1 MIADLD
7 SHLHRLFARDDWS
20 RFLLLGSL
28 LAFTAG
34 NVVSAVLLSGY
45 ATRLARS
52 VRDDA
57 SRPAFTDLPSL
68 VRDGV
73 RAVAVVAAYHV
84 PALAAFAATAFAVR
98 SRAVVAPELLAAVAG
113 PGTLTLGTLGRAAGG
128 APAVALGLAVSA
140 ALALAAGYLS
150 AAAFVRFVRGGTV
163 GDGLNLAAV
172 WSLART
178 RGFLRTWLVGVTVL
192 FVTRIAAGFL
202 SVVPVVG
209 PLLAAATTF
218 VAGSLV
224 VELVADRSPVAS
236 GRGVD
241 ERDAGPVTVA

>member
-1 MIADLD
+1 MIADLN
-7 SHLHRLFARDDWS
+7 SHLHRLFARDDWP
-20 RFLLLGSL
+20 RLLLLGTL
-28 LAFTAG
+28 LTFTAG
-34 NVVSAVLLSGY
+34 NVVSVVLLSGY
-45 ATRLARS
+45 AVRLARS

-57 SRPAFTDLPSL
+57 SRPTFTDLRSL

-73 RAVAVVAAYHV
+73 RAAAVVAAYHV

-98 SRAVVAPELLAAVAG
+98 SRAVVAPELLAAVIA

-128 APAVALGLAVSA
+128 APSVALGLAVSA

-163 GDGLNLAAV
+163 VDGLDLAAV

-178 RGFLRTWLVGVTVL
+178 RGFLGTWLLGAAVL
-192 FVTRIAAGFL
+192 FVTHLASGLA
-202 SVVPVVG
+202 SAVPVVG
-209 PLLAAATTF
+209 SLLAAAATF

-224 VELVADRSPVAS
+224 VELVTDRTPVVS

-241 ERDAGPVTVA
+241 ERDAGSVTVA